1 MTAQLEL
8 VHVAPPA
15 TPAEPRADHFVVGQ
29 LIEPGARILD
39 IGCGDGAL
47 MRLLAREK
55 QARCSGLER
64 DPAKVR
70 ACVAAGLSVTQGD
83 AVRDLSAFP
92 NGGFD
97 AVILS
102 QSLQKMPDP
111 RAVLKE
117 AARIGKRVIVSIHN
131 AGHWRARTKLLLE
144 GRTARW
150 SELNRACTVR
160 DFAEL
165 SRALLLNIETAVPIT
180 RGRIGA
186 PFAKTLWR
194 ANWFAEEAVFLLA
207 D

>member
-8 VHVAPPA
+8 VHVAPPQA
-15 TPAEPRADHFVVGQ
+15 QADPRADHFVIGQ
-29 LIEPGARILD
+29 LIDSGARILD

-55 QARCSGLER
+55 QARCSGIER

-83 AVRDLSAFP
+83 AAADLSAFP
-92 NGGFD
+92 AGGFD
-97 AVILS
+97 VVILS

-111 RAVLKE
+111 RAVLRE
-117 AARIGKRVIVSIHN
+117 AARIGGRVIVSIQN
-131 AGHWRARTKLLLE
+131 AAHWRARIQLLVE
-144 GRTARW
+144 GRAARW
-150 SELNRACTVR
+150 GEINRPCTVR
-160 DFAEL
+160 DMAEL
-165 SRALLLNIETAVPIT
+165 ARALRLSVETAVPIT

-186 PFAKTLWR
+186 PFAKTVWR

>member
-8 VHVAPPA
+8 VHVAPPQA
-15 TPAEPRADHFVVGQ
+15 PAEPRADHYVIGQ
-29 LIEPGARILD
+29 LIEAGARVLD

-97 AVILS
+97 VVILS
-102 QSLQKMPDP
+102 RSLQTMHDP

-117 AARIGKRVIVSIHN
+117 AARIGRRVIVSINN
-131 AGHWRARTKLLLE
+131 AGHWRARLRLLLE

-150 SELNRACTVR
+150 SEAHRACTVR

-165 SRALLLNIETAVPIT
+165 ARALLLTVETAAPIT